1 MGESD
6 AVVTGIFLFVFL
18 LFGIFCDDY
27 GMLLK
32 DMCAVAGMNRLNG
45 DGREKRI
52 VVD

>member
-27 GMLLK
+27 GMLLEPEG
-32 DMCAVAGMNRLNG
+32 MCAVAGMNHLNG
-45 DGREKRI
+45 DGREKELW
-52 VVD
+52 